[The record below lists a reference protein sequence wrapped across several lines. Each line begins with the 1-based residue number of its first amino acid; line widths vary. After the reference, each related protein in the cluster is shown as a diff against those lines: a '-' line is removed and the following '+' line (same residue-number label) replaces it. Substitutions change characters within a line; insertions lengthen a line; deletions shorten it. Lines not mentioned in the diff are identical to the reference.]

1 MNDELKMAKAD
12 LAMFEEMIERQRA
25 YRALM
30 NSSSVAD
37 KLLPN
42 DMEATNIG
50 QMEELCVRLRLVIE
64 KHEGASST

>member
-1 MNDELKMAKAD
+1 MNNELQMAKAD

-37 KLLPN
+37 KLPPS

-50 QMEELCVRLRLVIE
+50 QMEELCARLRLIIE
-64 KHEGASST
+64 KHEGVQS